1 MYAASA
7 RSWPRRARNAAVAA
21 VALVAAVL
29 LVVAAGSASAQT
41 ATSDTSPVNLSNNI
55 NMANGT
61 AAAQA
66 TVVSGDARFEVLTP
80 EVIRMEYSPSG
91 SFLNDPT
98 FDILDRDFTAPAYT
112 SSVSGGWLTIT
123 TSQMTLRYQVGS
135 GPFTAVNTQM
145 QLLGALPPGASAN
158 VTPTWEW
165 ECTFGQACQAGAATL
180 SGGAAIANNHLNYLS
195 PPGFIAG
202 LTATGADASWQVLGA
217 PAGAADVTIR
227 YSNYTGGDGN
237 LESRTESL
245 VVNGTTT
252 QVTLPTT
259 SSWDDWSTVT
269 VPVTLTAGTNTVALD
284 CESSDDCNVNIDDIA
299 VAAAGATAAPFLPA
313 NPLGGYI
320 RSYDSA
326 NGTYTGSTPTCATC
340 IANIPQMAPGL
351 LDQSGWYLLDD
362 SQTAVWTADG
372 WIANR
377 PAGDI
382 QDGYLFGYG
391 QDYAGALATWPS

>member
-1 MYAASA
+1 M
-7 RSWPRRARNAAVAA
+7 
-21 VALVAAVL
+21 
-29 LVVAAGSASAQT
+29 T
-41 ATSDTSPVNLSNNI
+41 E
-55 NMANGT
+55 
-61 AAAQA
+61 
-66 TVVSGDARFEVLTP
+66 GDARFEVLTP
-80 EVIRMEYSPSG
+80 EVIRMEYSPTG

-98 FDILDRDFTAPAYT
+98 FDILDRNFTVPSYT

-180 SGGAAIANNHLNYLS
+180 SGGAVIANDHHNYQS

-217 PAGAADVTIR
+217 PAGNADVTIR

-252 QVTLPTT
+252 QVTLPATEQLGRVVHRHR
-259 SSWDDWSTVT
+259 SGDPYSGHQHGR
-269 VPVTLTAGTNTVALD
+269 PRLR
-284 CESSDDCNVNIDDIA
+284 EQRHCNVNVDDIGVSA
-299 VAAAGATAAPFLPA
+299 VGATAAPFLPA

-326 NGTYTGSTPTCATC
+326 NGSYSASPACASGQSGATC
-340 IANIPQMAPGL
+340 TANIPQMAAGL

-362 SQTAVWTADG
+362 SQTAIWTSTG

-377 PAGDI
+377 PTGDTKT
-382 QDGYLFGYG
+382 
-391 QDYAGALATWPS
+391 ATCSATATTTKAPSRTCKS